1 MGIIVACEQ
10 EGSRPQGLGFRTQ
23 DLQFRVWDVGFEL
36 TFGEPSYPHAVGTE
50 ERIVRFGKRSG
61 TAKSFSG
68 KVVVFCALV
77 LKISGKDPYMNP

>member
-50 ERIVRFGKRSG
+50 ERIV
-61 TAKSFSG
+61 
-68 KVVVFCALV
+68 
-77 LKISGKDPYMNP
+77 